1 MDAINLNHL
10 ELAILRIVSPYH
22 TTSGNG
28 PDG

>member
-1 MDAINLNHL
+1 MNQTDLSHL
-10 ELAILRIVSPYH
+10 ELAILKVVSPYH